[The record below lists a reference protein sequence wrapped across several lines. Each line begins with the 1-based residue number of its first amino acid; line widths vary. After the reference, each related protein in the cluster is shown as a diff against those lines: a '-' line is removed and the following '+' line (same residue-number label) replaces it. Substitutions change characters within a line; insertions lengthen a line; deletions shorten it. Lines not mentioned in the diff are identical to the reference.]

1 MPDDVATVVE
11 RHVRVGYV
19 SIPMGI
25 RFLDNAPGGG
35 HVLTTNLLVRDPT
48 LTQVKQRFENAPVGV
63 FFRSNA

>member
-1 MPDDVATVVE
+1 MWLPWSNDL

-19 SIPMGI
+19 STPMGI
-25 RFLDNAPGGG
+25 RFLDTALGSV
-35 HVLTTNLLVRDPT
+35 HVLTTNLSVRDPT